1 MGQTGAVNRVVGHT
15 RDVGFE
21 IGVSRTVP
29 RPLAEVWRYL
39 VSPAGVAT
47 WLGEGAR
54 LGTAKGQLYETADG
68 TSGEIRSFSDL
79 ERVRLTW
86 RPRHWS
92 HDTTLQ
98 LAIVGSGDRTSVRF
112 HQERLA
118 DAAERNEQRAHW
130 QAVLTKV
137 AGALAARTEVTPP

>member
-1 MGQTGAVNRVVGHT
+1 MGQTGAVNRVVGQT

-21 IGVSRTVP
+21 IGVSRTLP
-29 RPLAEVWRYL
+29 RPPAEVWRFL

-54 LGTAKGQLYETADG
+54 LGTAKGQPYETADG

-86 RPRHWS
+86 RPRDWT

-98 LAIVGSGDRTSVRF
+98 VAIFGSGDRTSVRF

-118 DAAERNEQRAHW
+118 DAAERNEQRGHR

-137 AGALAARTEVTPP
+137 AGALVAQTEVTPP